1 MSDLESLKINCQQSL
16 QCLQFYSLFWK
27 CHKKNLKDT
36 RHQSLH
42 NWHYNKRLIIFT
54 VEQGLSI
61 GHSHRRQHFTSN
73 AFLDGLGIIF
83 TFVSR
88 SKLRSAQDSEHLG
101 SAAVCLCLGRPLT
114 AQTPLGSEQQRQP
127 RDVTDKIPFVTW
139 TLPVSRISESSRSF
153 CRQLPHLI
161 WVTSSNV
168 HQEHPRRT
176 LL

>member
-36 RHQSLH
+36 RHQSLR

-61 GHSHRRQHFTSN
+61 GHSHRGQHFTSN

-88 SKLRSAQDSEHLG
+88 SKLRSAQDSKHLG
-101 SAAVCLCLGRPLT
+101 SATVCLCLGRPLT
-114 AQTPLGSEQQRQP
+114 AHRLHLAQNNSDSLVMWRTKYLLLHEHCLCLASAS
-127 RDVTDKIPFVTW
+127 
-139 TLPVSRISESSRSF
+139 LPGASAGNCHI
-153 CRQLPHLI
+153 
-161 WVTSSNV
+161 
-168 HQEHPRRT
+168 
-176 LL
+176 